1 MNKKRI
7 LLVAIIGILLLS
19 GGLWFWWDQRQQ
31 TYTETREL
39 LAPIYTYSGKLT
51 AEEQESYSKFI
62 NSLEF
67 EPSQASKYPLSRRER
82 LQLEAHSMTLYRN
95 NSDLLF
101 MGKTPLPKQT
111 NVDPYIR
118 HFGILTL
125 IAKTKLA
132 ELPAISRG
140 SIISPLQTFEKR
152 MVKNSV
158 EAYMKNVKESPP
170 SSTEELPA
178 MAFGIESITRKDA
191 EGDKHGIVLITD
203 TDGIEYEVN
212 LDDPL
217 DVVMTEDT
225 NVLHREIDRIFER
238 LTDEEFERLENLSSI
253 ERLARINELFPEK

>member
-19 GGLWFWWDQRQQ
+19 GVFWFWWDQRQQ
-31 TYTETREL
+31 KYTETLAL
-39 LAPIYTYSGKLT
+39 LAPIYTYSGKLN
-51 AEEQESYSKFI
+51 EEERVSFSEFI
-62 NSLEF
+62 SSLEI
-67 EPSQASKYPLSRRER
+67 EPSQASKYTLSRRER
-82 LQLEAHSMTLYRN
+82 LQLEAHSLTLYRN
-95 NSDLLF
+95 NPELMF
-101 MGKTPLPKQT
+101 VGKTPYPKQT
-111 NVDPYIR
+111 DTKPYIR

-125 IAKTKLA
+125 VAKTKLA

-152 MVKNSV
+152 LIKNSV
-158 EAYMKNVKESPP
+158 EACMKNVKESP
-170 SSTEELPA
+170 SSLTQKLSA
-178 MAFGIESITRKDA
+178 MAFGIESITTKDV
-191 EGDKHGIVLITD
+191 EGGKHGIVLITD
-203 TDGIEYEVN
+203 TDGIEYEVD

-225 NVLHREIDRIFER
+225 NVLHSEIDRIFER